1 MANYDDIFKNV
12 PTKADKTFEP
22 FDKTE
27 WAEMKQIER
36 EYVFTTIEE
45 TLENIKSSPEDYRN
59 FLDVMS
65 RFEKYSTGNI
75 LLIANQMP
83 EATKLMDSK
92 AISKTEGFVLK
103 GERGIVLLEPG
114 EEFKRKDGTTGVS
127 FKTKKV
133 FDISQTSLED
143 NGNGHK
149 YENRMLL
156 KALIYNSPCK
166 FEIVP
171 ELENGMYARY
181 EPKDNTVY
189 IKENLKAEDI
199 FRALSQEISFA
210 HLHKSGK
217 DRGSNVFTAYSCA
230 YVICQKYGVDVSNF
244 NFSKLPDDFKDMEN
258 KDIRKELDK
267 VRNIVNEI
275 TGDMA
280 MAFEKQKADR
290 DAR

>member
-36 EYVFTTIEE
+36 EYAFATIEE

-65 RFEKYSTGNI
+65 KFEKYSTGNI

-133 FDISQTSLED
+133 FDISQTFLED
-143 NGNGHK
+143 NGSGHK

-156 KALIYNSPCK
+156 KALINNAPCR

-181 EPKDNTVY
+181 DPKSKMVY

-230 YVICQKYGVDVSNF
+230 YVICQKYGFDVSNF

-258 KDIRKELDK
+258 KDVRKELDK

-280 MAFEKQKADR
+280 RAFEKQKADR

>member
-22 FDKTE
+22 FDKIE

-36 EYVFTTIEE
+36 EYAFTTIEE

-114 EEFKRKDGTTGVS
+114 ERTATCSSPYQAVIRCLWMS
-127 FKTKKV
+127 FC
-133 FDISQTSLED
+133 L
-143 NGNGHK
+143 
-149 YENRMLL
+149 
-156 KALIYNSPCK
+156 
-166 FEIVP
+166 
-171 ELENGMYARY
+171 
-181 EPKDNTVY
+181 
-189 IKENLKAEDI
+189 
-199 FRALSQEISFA
+199 
-210 HLHKSGK
+210 
-217 DRGSNVFTAYSCA
+217 
-230 YVICQKYGVDVSNF
+230 
-244 NFSKLPDDFKDMEN
+244 
-258 KDIRKELDK
+258 
-267 VRNIVNEI
+267 
-275 TGDMA
+275 
-280 MAFEKQKADR
+280 
-290 DAR
+290 